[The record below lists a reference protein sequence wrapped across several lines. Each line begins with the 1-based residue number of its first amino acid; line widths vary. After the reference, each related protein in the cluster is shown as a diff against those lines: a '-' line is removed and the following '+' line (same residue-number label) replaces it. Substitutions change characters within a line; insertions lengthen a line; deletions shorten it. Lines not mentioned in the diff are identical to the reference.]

1 MQTLNI
7 FLGSSFK
14 MMRTRKRIGDTVR
27 VLNDKYINQDLH
39 IKLNIWED
47 YTIGYSGKH
56 KQQEYIDEMV
66 LPSEICIFLFSHR
79 VGKFTEME
87 LEAKLQQNALAVSCF
102 RMPYTVLLSELYV
115 FLM

>member
-79 VGKFTEME
+79 VGKFTEI
-87 LEAKLQQNALAVSCF
+87 
-102 RMPYTVLLSELYV
+102 
-115 FLM
+115 

>member
-1 MQTLNI
+1 
-7 FLGSSFK
+7 

-87 LEAKLQQNALAVSCF
+87 LEAKQEAHMCGLT
-102 RMPYTVLLSELYV
+102 RI
-115 FLM
+115 